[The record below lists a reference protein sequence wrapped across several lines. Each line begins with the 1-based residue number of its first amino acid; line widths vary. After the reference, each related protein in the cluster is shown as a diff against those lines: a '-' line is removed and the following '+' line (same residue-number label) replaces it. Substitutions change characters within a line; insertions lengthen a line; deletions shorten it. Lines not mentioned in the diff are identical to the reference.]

1 MALSTSRELL
11 ELLLEDG
18 TLSLDELTAFVAKT
32 PEEDLFVEYKD
43 GLLLEKLKDARPA
56 VRKAVSGF
64 ANADGGVLVLGFD
77 EHRTEEKGPPTRQ
90 LSPCI
95 DRVGADPL
103 ESWAAKAIA
112 DMAGFLSPPPRF
124 RSIAVGPGR
133 CVLLVAVARAPQLV
147 PCFEAGSTKY
157 YLRFHDSTREVP
169 AYLISDLVLGR
180 RQHPVLV
187 PQLEKVELAFEAWA
201 SGVSY
206 NATATFSLSVENV
219 SFVAAHDVEVGLVA
233 WVIPDDPGSAPLPGV
248 LDFLGSHL
256 RQHLALEEP
265 AAREAWTWKIRH
277 VTTRYGQKREIGPF
291 DVARYGTLGPFRL
304 PVWRL
309 AVLPSE
315 HATKP
320 REDRF
325 FAAFYVLPAGSPPT
339 WFQLTLDLSAVP
351 RAFRNDKLYLDAAAR
366 KIERVATGRPRVTW
380 EWPPPP
386 RTSD

>member
-1 MALSTSRELL
+1 MVLSTSRELL

-18 TLSLDELTAFVAKT
+18 TLSLDELTAFVAKV

-43 GLLLEKLKDARPA
+43 GLLLEKLKDARA
-56 VRKAVSGF
+56 ALRKAVSGF
-64 ANADGGVLVLGFD
+64 ANAEGGVLVLGFD

-103 ESWAAKAIA
+103 ESWAAKTIA

-124 RSIAVGPGR
+124 RSIAAAPGR
-133 CVLLVAVARAPQLV
+133 CVLLVAVARAPQLA

-157 YLRFHDSTREVP
+157 YLRFHDATREVP

-187 PQLEKVELAFEAWA
+187 PQLEKAELAFEPYA
-201 SGVSY
+201 SFVSY

-265 AAREAWTWKIRH
+265 AAREPWTWKIRH

-291 DVARYGTLGPFRL
+291 DVARYGALGPFRL
-304 PVWRL
+304 PVWRGT
-309 AVLPSE
+309 VLPVPD
-315 HATKP
+315 HRKP
-320 REDRF
+320 RE
-325 FAAFYVLPAGSPPT
+325 SEQEPT
-339 WFQLTLDLSAVP
+339 
-351 RAFRNDKLYLDAAAR
+351 R
-366 KIERVATGRPRVTW
+366 G
-380 EWPPPP
+380 
-386 RTSD
+386 